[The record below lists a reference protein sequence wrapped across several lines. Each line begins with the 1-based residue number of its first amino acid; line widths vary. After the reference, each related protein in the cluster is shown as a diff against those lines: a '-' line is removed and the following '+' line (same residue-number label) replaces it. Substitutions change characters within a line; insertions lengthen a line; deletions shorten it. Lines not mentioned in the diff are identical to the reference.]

1 MSDKHAAQLQQEQ
14 TRAQRRIM
22 QLELEA
28 QERQEG
34 TDEVEQVAEEEIKR
48 LKETLAAISHER
60 EQIK

>member
-1 MSDKHAAQLQQEQ
+1 
-14 TRAQRRIM
+14 M